1 MLTWI
6 DKGSSRN
13 NFIKMLF
20 VFSLNNLY
28 NIKKNRMKV
37 YGMITYNSLLALF
50 ASNVVYGMVLL
61 QGSTLHSDHLCPID
75 KL

>member
-13 NFIKMLF
+13 NFIKMF

-37 YGMITYNSLLALF
+37 YRMITYNSLLALF

-61 QGSTLHSDHLCPID
+61 QGQLYIRIIYAL
-75 KL
+75 